1 MEKKTI
7 KNFEDFKRIAVE
19 KAFGEKAEF
28 SQKMWEESLKKRYE
42 NDEISFRV
50 SEFDNGNII
59 RDKGVLELFSNM
71 ERLDDYI
78 KNEKD
83 LAHKTAA
90 VATRHVIS
98 AGLNDLLNQYTYSG
112 IDEVYDQIA
121 EEYDISEEVAQAY
134 QNTRNQYL
142 QASENRNRN
151 IPLSEA
157 SLGQLNAQEKTD
169 VYNKVVSSFFDTEVW
184 KDENGNVIRPS
195 KAANEVLGDVTAYAL
210 QMDNDAVLG
219 DNEYHEVSVYDDEFE
234 KEYVEELT
242 KEFASEKDIFKESE
256 IAQRIR
262 DFKDNFVDFSMTGNR
277 QDLDEVYLTLD
288 KSPLADI
295 RMEEF
300 VKNQKADKLSH
311 IELDWAESNLDRMVN
326 SLYTKDELRALKQ
339 AGIDPAMGIL
349 VDGKPVNW
357 YGKGSH
363 RFDTQFKG
371 NNPLENAKVKAEI
384 VSKALQGSKIDICKY
399 KINDRGEVESDKIVP
414 VKTDATIKERKW
426 SFIRWLMEFF
436 NFRSKTEML
445 DKIKDANE
453 AKRDYTDY
461 YNQKREYEKQVAEGK
476 TGIEAPEKPRS
487 IDDAERRVVTTKAR
501 ATIAMKEEYYD
512 RFAKDFFGEIAVD
525 GKVFRGFNLREAFQ
539 YTDASGSINPAL
551 LTMTRKPTVVHMALL
566 YGMSKGHSLNEML
579 DIKNGELRKKIGK
592 EFVEEL
598 HVKSYDW
605 YLESTNKNLY
615 KQFQELKE
623 IWQEE
628 DKEKSEEAKK
638 AKQAGKTE
646 ETKKEKEARVKKDAD
661 KLEREVRKA
670 EIMNNLKDSQK
681 SYGKYLIDRR
691 EKLERFCLESAEAFK
706 KQPIGV
712 VSPFDTEAF
721 IQNYPMLSM
730 MGSMAK
736 DWSQSLAIFERETI
750 KDGDKEVEI
759 PISKYNWFKLNE
771 NDEQRLN
778 FGYDNADKQ
787 LINQVNER
795 ACTVYDYCGD
805 LNNLTLIS
813 FFADN
818 YFGFLTDENYA
829 TIDYTN
835 EEFRL
840 SRAAK
845 GKAAVQYASERINE
859 GSTIGDI
866 IENTEMCTTL
876 GGVFRSSADTDV
888 ETNVMEADLEFT
900 LYNDNPET
908 SNMKFVNP
916 DKLIGDV
923 REGQFVSP
931 TDVYAGDLV
940 EQYTENGVQKEK
952 VNRLFF
958 VPIADE
964 ERKAKEMMEELIG
977 PFKADE
983 DTSVLDAHKRILDI
997 ENNIEKAPESYAEK
1011 APESNVKISEFED
1024 DEEVASE
1031 KRLIS
1036 FDEITQSE
1044 KPKQTTKQTEKQTEK
1059 QTTAQKQTPEKTSEI
1074 KH

>member
-1 MEKKTI
+1 MAKKTI
-7 KNFEDFKRIAVE
+7 KNFEDFKRIAAE

-28 SQKMWEESLKKRYE
+28 SQKMWEESLKLRYE

-50 SEFDNGNII
+50 SDFDNGNII
-59 RDKGVLELFSNM
+59 RDKGVLELFANM

-83 LAHKTAA
+83 LANKTAA

-112 IDEVYDQIA
+112 IDEVYDKIA

-142 QASENRNRN
+142 QASENRDEN
-151 IPLSEA
+151 IPLTEA

-184 KDENGNVIRPS
+184 KDENGNVIQPG
-195 KAANEVLGDVTAYAL
+195 KAANEVLGKVTDYAL

-219 DNEYHEVSVYDDEFE
+219 DNEYHQVSVYDDEFE

-242 KEFASEKDIFKESE
+242 KEFASERDIFKVSE
-256 IAQRIR
+256 IAERIR
-262 DFKDNFVDFSMTGNR
+262 DFKDNFVDFSTTGNR

-311 IELDWAESNLDRMVN
+311 IELDWAESNFDRMVN

-363 RFDTQFKG
+363 EFETYFRG
-371 NNPLENAKVKAEI
+371 NTPLENAKVKAEI

-399 KINDRGEVESDKIVP
+399 KTNDKGEVESDKIVP

-426 SFIRWLMEFF
+426 SFIRWLMEVF

-453 AKRDYTDY
+453 SKRDYTDY
-461 YNQKREYEKQVAEGK
+461 YNQKREYEKQVVEGK
-476 TGIEAPEKPRS
+476 TGIEAPEKPKA
-487 IDDAERRVVTTKAR
+487 IADAERRVVTTKAR
-501 ATIAMKEEYYD
+501 AVSAMEKEYYD
-512 RFAKDFFGEIAVD
+512 RFSKDFFGEIAVD
-525 GKVFRGFNLREAFQ
+525 GKVFRGHHLQNAFQ
-539 YTDASGSINPAL
+539 YTGADGAEYAAL
-551 LTMTRKPTVVHMALL
+551 KTMDRKPTVVNMALL
-566 YGMSKGHSLNEML
+566 YGMSKGHPLNEML
-579 DIKNGELRKKIGK
+579 DIKNSELRKKLGQ

-605 YLESTNKNLY
+605 YLESTNKDLY

-623 IWQEE
+623 IWEEE

-646 ETKKEKEARVKKDAD
+646 KAEETKKEKEARVRKDAD
-661 KLEREVRKA
+661 KLEREARKA
-670 EIMNNLKDSQK
+670 AIMNNLKDSQK

-691 EKLERFCLESAEAFK
+691 EKLERFCLESAEALK
-706 KQPIGV
+706 KQPISV

-736 DWSQSLAIFERETI
+736 DWSQSFAIFEREKI
-750 KDGDKEVEI
+750 KDGDKEVKI
-759 PISKYNWFKLNE
+759 PTSKYNWFKLNE
-771 NDEQRLN
+771 KDEERIN
-778 FGYDNADKQ
+778 FGLDNADKQ

-795 ACTVYDYCGD
+795 ACTVYDYCSN
-805 LNNLTLIS
+805 LNNITLLS
-813 FFADN
+813 FHADN
-818 YFGFLTDENYA
+818 YFGFLAGDNYA
-829 TIDYTN
+829 TIDYFTDDSN
-835 EEFRL
+835 KL
-840 SRAAK
+840 SKAAK
-845 GKAAVQYASERINE
+845 GKTAVQYASERINE

-876 GGVFRSSADTDV
+876 GGVFRSSADFDV
-888 ETNVMEADLEFT
+888 QKEVVDADLEFT

-908 SNMKFVNP
+908 ANMRIVNP

-940 EQYTENGVQKEK
+940 EQYTEDGVQKEK

-958 VPIADE
+958 VSIADE

-983 DTSVLDAHKRILDI
+983 DTSVLDAHMRILDI

-1011 APESNVKISEFED
+1011 APESNVKISELED

-1036 FDEITQSE
+1036 FDDITQSE
-1044 KPKQTTKQTEKQTEK
+1044 KPKQTTKQTTS
-1059 QTTAQKQTPEKTSEI
+1059 QKQTPEKTSEI

>member
-1 MEKKTI
+1 MAKKTI

-28 SQKMWEESLKKRYE
+28 SQKMWEESLKLRYE

-50 SEFDNGNII
+50 SDFDNGNII

-83 LAHKTAA
+83 LANKTAA

-112 IDEVYDQIA
+112 IDEVYDKIA
-121 EEYDISEEVAQAY
+121 EEYDISEEVAQEY

-142 QASENRNRN
+142 QASENRDEN

-169 VYNKVVSSFFDTEVW
+169 VYNKVVSTFFDREAW
-184 KDENGNVIRPS
+184 KDKDGNVIEPG
-195 KAANEVLGDVTAYAL
+195 KAANEVFDKVSGYANKMEKDALSGDEL
-210 QMDNDAVLG
+210 PNNL
-219 DNEYHEVSVYDDEFE
+219 EWYDDEFA
-234 KEYVEELT
+234 KEYVEELANVLENEDDL
-242 KEFASEKDIFKESE
+242 K
-256 IAQRIR
+256 
-262 DFKDNFVDFSMTGNR
+262 FS
-277 QDLDEVYLTLD
+277 QDLNAIANFKNNVANFSATGISQNLNEVHLELD

-300 VKNQKADKLSH
+300 VKNQKAGTLSH
-311 IELDWAESNLDRMVN
+311 IELDWAESNFDRMVN

-399 KINDRGEVESDKIVP
+399 KTNDRGEVEADKIVP
-414 VKTDATIKERKW
+414 VKTEATIKERKW

-453 AKRDYTDY
+453 SERDYTDY

-476 TGIEAPEKPRS
+476 TGIEAPEKPKA
-487 IDDAERRVVTTKAR
+487 IADAERRVVTTKAR
-501 ATIAMKEEYYD
+501 ATSAMDEEYYG

-539 YTDASGSINPAL
+539 YTGANGSTSPAL
-551 LTMTRKPTVVHMALL
+551 LTMTREHTVVNMALL

-579 DIKNGELRKKIGK
+579 DIKNSELRKKIGQ

-605 YLESTNKNLY
+605 YLESTNKDLY

-623 IWQEE
+623 IWKEE
-628 DKEKSEEAKK
+628 DKEKSEAKK
-638 AKQAGKTE
+638 AKKAGKTE

-670 EIMNNLKDSQK
+670 AIMNNLKDSQK

-691 EKLERFCLESAEAFK
+691 EKLERFCLESAEALK
-706 KQPIGV
+706 KQPISV

-721 IQNYPMLSM
+721 IQNYPTLSM

-750 KDGDKEVEI
+750 KDGDKEVKI
-759 PISKYNWFKLNE
+759 PTSRYNWFKLNE
-771 NDEQRLN
+771 NDEERIN

-795 ACTVYDYCGD
+795 ACTVYDYCSD

-829 TIDYTN
+829 TIDYTI
-835 EEFRL
+835 EEYRL
-840 SRAAK
+840 LRAAK

-866 IENTEMCTTL
+866 IDNTEMCTTL

-888 ETNVMEADLEFT
+888 EINAVEADLEFT

-908 SNMKFVNP
+908 ANIKIVNP

-940 EQYTENGVQKEK
+940 EQYTEDGVQKEK

-983 DTSVLDAHKRILDI
+983 DTSVLDAHRRILDI

-1011 APESNVKISEFED
+1011 APESNVKISELED

-1031 KRLIS
+1031 KQLIS

>member
-1 MEKKTI
+1 MAKKTI

-28 SQKMWEESLKKRYE
+28 SRKMWEESLKLRYE

-50 SEFDNGNII
+50 SDFDNGNII

-83 LAHKTAA
+83 LANKTAA

-121 EEYDISEEVAQAY
+121 EEYDISEEVAQEY

-142 QASENRNRN
+142 QASENRDEN

-157 SLGQLNAQEKTD
+157 SLGQLNAKEKAD
-169 VYNKVVSSFFDTEVW
+169 VYNSVVSTFFDREAW
-184 KDENGNVIRPS
+184 KDKDGNVIEPG
-195 KAANEVLGDVTAYAL
+195 KAVHEVLGDVTAYAL

-234 KEYVEELT
+234 KEYVGELT
-242 KEFASEKDIFKESE
+242 KEFASERDIFKVSE
-256 IAQRIR
+256 IAERIR
-262 DFKDNFVDFSMTGNR
+262 DFKDNFVDFSTTGNR

-311 IELDWAESNLDRMVN
+311 IELDWAESNFDRMVN

-339 AGIDPAMGIL
+339 AGIDPAIGIL

-363 RFDTQFKG
+363 EFDTFFMG
-371 NNPLENAKVKAEI
+371 NTPLENAKVKAEI

-399 KINDRGEVESDKIVP
+399 KTNDKGEVESDKIVP

-476 TGIEAPEKPRS
+476 TGIEAPEKPKA
-487 IDDAERRVVTTKAR
+487 IADAERRVVTTKAR
-501 ATIAMKEEYYD
+501 TASAMGNEYYD
-512 RFAKDFFGEIAVD
+512 RFSKDFFGEIAVD
-525 GKVFRGFNLREAFQ
+525 GKVFRGHHLQNAFQ
-539 YTDASGSINPAL
+539 YTGADGAEYAAL
-551 LTMTRKPTVVHMALL
+551 KTMDRKPTVVNMALL
-566 YGMSKGHSLNEML
+566 YGMSKGHPLNEML
-579 DIKNGELRKKIGK
+579 DIKNSEIRKKLGQ

-605 YLESTNKNLY
+605 YLESTNKDLY
-615 KQFQELKE
+615 KQYQELKE
-623 IWQEE
+623 IWMEE
-628 DKEKSEEAKK
+628 KYEE
-638 AKQAGKTE
+638 AKQAGKTEKAE

-670 EIMNNLKDSQK
+670 SIMNNLKDSQK

-691 EKLERFCLESAEAFK
+691 EKLERFCLESAEALK
-706 KQPIGV
+706 KQPISV

-730 MGSMAK
+730 MGSMVK
-736 DWSQSLAIFERETI
+736 DWSQSFAIFEREKR
-750 KDGDKEVEI
+750 KDTDKEGVI
-759 PISKYNWFKLNE
+759 PKPRDNWFKLGE
-771 NDEQRLN
+771 KDEERIN
-778 FGYDNADKQ
+778 FGLDNADKQ
-787 LINQVNER
+787 LIEQINER
-795 ACTVYDYCGD
+795 ACTVYDYCSD
-805 LNNLTLIS
+805 LNNFNYLTLS
-813 FFADN
+813 ADS
-818 YFGFLTDENYA
+818 YFGFLADNNYA
-829 TIDYTN
+829 TKDYIN
-835 EEFRL
+835 EEYRL
-840 SRAAK
+840 SKAAK
-845 GKAAVQYASERINE
+845 GKTAVQYASERINE

-876 GGVFRSSADTDV
+876 GGAYKSSADFDV
-888 ETNVMEADLEFT
+888 QKEVVDADIEFT

-908 SNMKFVNP
+908 ANMKIVNP

-931 TDVYAGDLV
+931 TDVYAGDLI
-940 EQYTENGVQKEK
+940 EEYTENGEQKEK
-952 VNRLFF
+952 INPLFL

-964 ERKAKEMMEELIG
+964 VRKAKEMMEELIG

-1011 APESNVKISEFED
+1011 APESNVKISEIED

-1031 KRLIS
+1031 KQLIS
-1036 FDEITQSE
+1036 FDEITKSE
-1044 KPKQTTKQTEKQTEK
+1044 KPKQTTKQTEKQA
-1059 QTTAQKQTPEKTSEI
+1059 TAQKQTPEKTSEI